1 MRRFRKIVRAV
12 VLTLLILAVA
22 VPSGVYVVLSTPWGR
37 QKVCTVATTRLSELL
52 GTEVYIGNLVYH
64 PFNTLVLNHIRVK
77 DDNGTTAFQA
87 ARLSARFE
95 LWNFLKTGRLEF
107 DYAVIDAPYFQ
118 LYRATPESPLN
129 INGIIERLQPKDKNK
144 PPTDF
149 DLRIGTVIL
158 SKGRFSY
165 DVLSE
170 PLDSTGT
177 FNKNHINVS
186 RLDLRAYLRHGSPD
200 SWDAALEKFSMV
212 ERSGFTIS
220 DLTVDVL
227 VTPQRLA
234 LRSFSLKLP
243 ESSFS
248 LQPLD
253 LRING
258 YASIPDI
265 ITRRSLLLRPRGPV
279 IIATS
284 DLACFSPVLGQI
296 DRTFTAT
303 FDIDASM
310 RKVNINN
317 LEFSDLKG
325 MNMEITGSV
334 SHLDQPD
341 SLQFN
346 ILRLSLKAPAASTT
360 PLLAAIRPNLANI
373 TGHTG
378 DISLLGSGAGNLYG
392 ARLDFSAA
400 ARGARLSF
408 NGAVATPDRYR
419 SASFN
424 GHAKFSGIDLG
435 DITGVSD
442 LGEFAGTLDGS
453 GNIAPGRISA
463 SGELAVASLEF
474 KEHSFSDI
482 TARGSY
488 DNSTST
494 VNLTLNSD
502 DPAALLALNVD
513 INPTGDYKTLQ
524 LDGAIKSLDLGAL
537 GIKGKANHRLSG
549 VVKADFGGRN
559 IDDTEGLLEIS
570 DIAYTDSVGK
580 GLHIDRFSFDI
591 DRSGTNDLIT
601 VESDILNG
609 TIEGRIAPSSLATT
623 VMAFVS
629 DIAPAALTSEPK
641 RGGAD
646 NSFVAVFTLANAE
659 DFSRFFNLPVQII
672 YPIDITASLDGPG
685 GMATFCLDA
694 AYLQQGDKIIDS
706 TVITAAIDTADSRA
720 TFMATTHMPTKKGP
734 MTAVI
739 GISGSDNRFDTGVD
753 WIIDRKIPLNGHF
766 NFSTCLERLE
776 DKSLAISTDFNP
788 GEINFGDNVWQI
800 GTSSIVWA
808 QNTLTIDDFSLKADE
823 QSIDI
828 DGRASALPTDTLS
841 LSLRNITL
849 ESIFET
855 LEIENALIGG
865 RASGDFTVASAFSS
879 IPELY
884 TDGLHVDSIA
894 YNYCV
899 IGTADVKANWDNE
912 RRSFFLDAAI
922 VNPEGLPSHIWGDIF
937 PMNESLDLNF
947 EANHV
952 RVGFMKP
959 FMKAFTSDLSGYVSG
974 KAHLFGTFKD
984 IDLTGDVYAED
995 LRLKIDFTNTWY
1007 EANDSIHIEPG
1018 LIKLDGIVIDDM
1030 HGHTALLDG
1039 WLRHEY
1045 FHFPVFEFNIT
1056 EAHDFLCYNVNSRLN
1071 PDWYGTIYG
1080 NGSACVKGH
1089 PGVVE
1094 IGVKMSTA
1102 PHSTF
1107 TFVLSDR
1114 LDAEQYSFI
1123 TFNDRTEVALEESL
1137 LSIDDIPDVVKE
1149 FQARQ
1154 AASAVDA
1161 PSNYLMDIRM
1171 DITPDAELIIVMD
1184 PVGGDRIR
1192 AFGSGDLAMEY
1203 NSAENFLGMRGTY
1216 TLDRGNYN
1224 FTLQDIIIKDF
1235 TIEPG
1240 SSITFKGDP
1249 YSAELNL
1256 QAVYSLNA
1264 NLSDLDESFTQD
1276 RELNRTN
1283 VPVQALLNVTGDMR
1297 QPDISF
1303 DLRFPT
1309 LTSDTYRK
1317 VRSIISTEDMM
1328 SRQIIYLLA
1337 LNRFYT
1343 PDYMESTTKGNEIF
1357 SVAASTLTSLISNM
1371 LGKLSDK
1378 WSIAPNLRSD
1388 SRDVSDVEVDVA
1400 LSSRLL
1406 NNRLLLNGNFG
1417 YRDKSLNTNQFIG
1430 DFDIEYLLT
1439 PRGTWRLKA
1448 YNRYNDQNYYLRQA
1462 ATTQGVGIM
1471 FKRDF
1476 DSLFHRAKH
1485 DTPTDTVTEA
1495 ADK

>member
-37 QKVCTVATTRLSELL
+37 HKVCTVATTRLSELL

-64 PFNTLVLNHIRVK
+64 PFNTLVLNHIRIK

-87 ARLSARFE
+87 ARISARFE
-95 LWNFLKTGRLEF
+95 LWNFLKTGKLDF

-118 LYRATPESPLN
+118 LYRATPGSPLN
-129 INGIIERLQPKDKNK
+129 ISGIIERLQPRDKNK
-144 PPTDF
+144 PPTQF

-170 PLDSTGT
+170 PLDSAGT

-200 SWDAALEKFSMV
+200 SWDAALEKFSMK
-212 ERSGFTIS
+212 ERSGFIIS
-220 DLTVDVL
+220 DITADVL
-227 VTPQRLA
+227 VTPRRLA

-243 ESSFS
+243 GSFFS
-248 LQPLD
+248 LQPLE

-265 ITRRSLLLRPRGPV
+265 ITSRSLPLRPLGPV

-284 DLACFSPVLGQI
+284 DLACFSPILGQI

-310 RKVNINN
+310 RKVNINS

-325 MNMEITGSV
+325 LNMEITGSV
-334 SHLDQPD
+334 SHLDQAD

-346 ILRLSLKAPAASTT
+346 ILRLSLKAPAASTA
-360 PLLAAIRPNLANI
+360 PLLAAIRPSLADI
-373 TGHTG
+373 AGHTG

-392 ARLDFSAA
+392 AKLDFSAA
-400 ARGARLSF
+400 ARDARLSF
-408 NGAVATPDRYR
+408 NGAVTTPDRYR

-442 LGEFAGTLDGS
+442 LGALAGTLNGS
-453 GNIAPGRISA
+453 GNVAPGKLSA
-463 SGELAVASLEF
+463 SGEITVASLEF
-474 KEHSFSDI
+474 KEHVFSAI

-494 VNLTLNSD
+494 VNLTLDSE
-502 DPAALLALNVD
+502 DPAALLGLNVD
-513 INPTGDYKTLQ
+513 INPKGEHKTLQ
-524 LDGAIKSLDLGAL
+524 LDGTIKSLDLAAL
-537 GIKGKANHRLSG
+537 GVKGKAGHRLSATID
-549 VVKADFGGRN
+549 ADFGGRN
-559 IDDTEGLLEIS
+559 IDDTEGFLEIA

-580 GLHIDRFSFDI
+580 GLHIKRFSFDI
-591 DRSGTNDLIT
+591 DRSGSNDVIT

-609 TIEGRIAPSSLATT
+609 TIEGRIAPSSLVAT
-623 VMAFVS
+623 VMAFAE
-629 DIAPAALTSEPK
+629 DIVPAAITTEPR

-646 NSFVAVFTLANAE
+646 NSFVADFTLANAE

-685 GMATFCLDA
+685 GLATLCLDA

-706 TVITAAIDTADSRA
+706 TVITAAVDTADSRA

-739 GISGSDNRFDTGVD
+739 GIAGSNNRFDTGVD

-776 DKSLAISTDFNP
+776 DKSLAVTTGFNP

-808 QNTLTIDDFSLKADE
+808 QNTLSIDDFSLKADG

-865 RASGDFTVASAFSS
+865 KASGDFTVASAFSPA
-879 IPELY
+879 PELY
-884 TDGLHVDSIA
+884 TEGLHVDSIA

-922 VNPEGLPSHIWGDIF
+922 VNPEGQPSHIWGDIF
-937 PMNESLDLNF
+937 PLTESLDLNF

-974 KAHLFGTFKD
+974 KARLFGTFKD

-995 LRLKIDFTNTWY
+995 LQLKIDFTNTWY
-1007 EANDSIHIEPG
+1007 QANDSIHIEPG

-1030 HGHTALLDG
+1030 HGHTAMLDG
-1039 WLRHEY
+1039 WLRHDY

-1056 EAHDFLCYNVNSRLN
+1056 DAHDFLCYNVNSRLN

-1123 TFNDRTEVALEESL
+1123 TFNDRTEIAIEESL

-1154 AASAVDA
+1154 AASAVDV
-1161 PSNYLMDIRM
+1161 PSDYLMDIRM

-1476 DSLFHRAKH
+1476 DSLFHRSKH
-1485 DTPTDTVTEA
+1485 EEPTDTVTDS